1 MPENSFIH
9 YQAAG
14 GVVVDP
20 NGRVLV
26 IERIVDG
33 VHEVRLPKGH
43 IEPGEQPD
51 SAACREV
58 CEETGYCDLEIR
70 ADLGWRTVEFELS
83 GATVVRDERYYL
95 MTLVSDRWQAPQ
107 FVSEREALFRPLW
120 VEDFEAAELQ
130 LTFEAE
136 KDVVR
141 RVRTALRTRS

>member
-1 MPENSFIH
+1 MTAKPFIH

-20 NGRVLV
+20 NGRVLM

-33 VHEVRLPKGH
+33 VHEIRLPKGH
-43 IEPGEQPD
+43 IEPGEQAD
-51 SAACREV
+51 AAACREV

-83 GATVVRDERYYL
+83 SATVVRDERYYL
-95 MTLVSDRWQAPQ
+95 MALLSDRWQAPQ
-107 FVSEREALFRPLW
+107 FVSEREALFHPLW
-120 VEDFEAAELQ
+120 VEDFEAAERQ

-136 KDVVR
+136 KDAMR
-141 RVRTALRTRS
+141 RAQAAIRIDS